1 NIPATTDK
9 DGVAVFEN
17 VPIGTYSIIEDEE
30 TVPYGYL
37 VADEKEVTVIYAE
50 TVDAEIL
57 NNEQTGTIKVH
68 KRTEGDL
75 NISGIT
81 FYLKGTSDTG
91 REINIPATTDK
102 DGVAVFEN
110 VPVGTYKIIEDKETV
125 PYGYLVAD
133 EKEVKVEY
141 AQTIDATIL
150 NNEQTGSIKV
160 HKKTADMTNVEGI
173 RFILSGVSDTGR
185 EIRIEAVTDKDGLAK
200 FEGVPVGTYTI
211 TEDGSTVPYG
221 YLVADS
227 KQVTVAYAQTVD
239 TDMVNEK
246 APDTPNT
253 GSSDNDI
260 DGRTVLGGVVVIL
273 AGAAVVMFG
282 QKRKER

>member
-1 NIPATTDK
+1 
-9 DGVAVFEN
+9 
-17 VPIGTYSIIEDEE
+17 
-30 TVPYGYL
+30 
-37 VADEKEVTVIYAE
+37 ADEQEVTVEYNETAE
-50 TVDAEIL
+50 VSFE
-57 NNEQTGTIKVH
+57 NEEKTGSITVH
-68 KRTEGDL
+68 KTTEGQK
-75 NISGIT
+75 NIEGIT
-81 FYLKGTSDTG
+81 FYLRGTSDSG

-102 DGVAVFEN
+102 DGIAKFEN
-110 VPVGTYKIIEDKETV
+110 IPIGTYMVIEDEETV

-211 TEDGSTVPYG
+211 TEDG
-221 YLVADS
+221 
-227 KQVTVAYAQTVD
+227 
-239 TDMVNEK
+239 
-246 APDTPNT
+246 
-253 GSSDNDI
+253 
-260 DGRTVLGGVVVIL
+260 
-273 AGAAVVMFG
+273 
-282 QKRKER
+282 